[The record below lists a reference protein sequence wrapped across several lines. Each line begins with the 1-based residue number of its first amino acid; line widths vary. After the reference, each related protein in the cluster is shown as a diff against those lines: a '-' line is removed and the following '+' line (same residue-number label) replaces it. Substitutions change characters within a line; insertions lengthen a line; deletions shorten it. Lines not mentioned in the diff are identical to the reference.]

1 MSRFVLILFNN
12 AVPTARN
19 LNFSIFAHSV
29 TTWQYKCGKIIKK
42 KRCASLQRGEK
53 MAKILIVEDERPIN
67 DLIRFNLELVGH
79 ECFQV
84 FDGDEGLRTAAEGK
98 YDLMILDVMLP
109 KYSGFEIM
117 EYIEG
122 TPVIFVTA
130 RSSSV
135 DKIKG
140 LRLGAD
146 DYITKPFDILELVE
160 RVKAVLR
167 RTKADAEC
175 FEFDDIRI
183 EFDTRRVYKDGAEI
197 TLKPREFDLLEVLV
211 NNRNL
216 ALSREKLLKLVWE
229 FDYEGDTRTVDVHIQ
244 RLRSKLGISDRIQT
258 VYKTGY
264 RFEI

>member
-1 MSRFVLILFNN
+1 
-12 AVPTARN
+12 
-19 LNFSIFAHSV
+19 
-29 TTWQYKCGKIIKK
+29 
-42 KRCASLQRGEK
+42 
-53 MAKILIVEDERPIN
+53 MAKILIVEDEKAIN
-67 DLIRFNLELVGH
+67 DLIKFNLELVGH
-79 ECFQV
+79 ECYQLY
-84 FDGDEGLRTAAEGK
+84 DGEAGLDEALKNK
-98 YDLMILDVMLP
+98 YDLLILDVMLP
-109 KYSGFEIM
+109 SYSGFEII
-117 EYIEG
+117 EYTNK

-130 RSSSV
+130 KTSTK

-167 RTKADAEC
+167 RTKADADA
-175 FEFDDIRI
+175 FEFDGIRV
-183 EFDTRRVYKDGAEI
+183 EFDNRRVFKNGEEI
-197 TLKPREFDLLEVLV
+197 MLKPREFDLLEVLI

-216 ALSREKLLKLVWE
+216 ALSREKLLNLVWE

-244 RLRSKLGISDRIQT
+244 RLRQKLGIANRIQT

>member
-1 MSRFVLILFNN
+1 
-12 AVPTARN
+12 
-19 LNFSIFAHSV
+19 
-29 TTWQYKCGKIIKK
+29 
-42 KRCASLQRGEK
+42 
-53 MAKILIVEDERPIN
+53 MAKILVVEDEKAIN
-67 DLIRFNLELVGH
+67 DLIKFNLELVGH
-79 ECFQV
+79 DCRQV
-84 FDGDEGLRTAAEGK
+84 FDGESGLDEALKLK
-98 YDLMILDVMLP
+98 YDLVILDVMLP

-117 EYIEG
+117 EYIKE

-130 RSSSV
+130 KSASQ

-146 DYITKPFDILELVE
+146 DYITKPFDIVELVE

-167 RTKADAEC
+167 RTKADPKA

-183 EFDTRRVYKDGAEI
+183 EFDNRRVFKSGVEVE
-197 TLKPREFDLLEVLV
+197 LKPKEFDLLEALV

-216 ALSREKLLKLVWE
+216 ALTREKLLRLVWD
-229 FDYEGDTRTVDVHIQ
+229 FDYEGDSRTVDVHVQ
-244 RLRSKLGISDRIQT
+244 RLRKKLGISDRIQT

>member
-1 MSRFVLILFNN
+1 
-12 AVPTARN
+12 
-19 LNFSIFAHSV
+19 
-29 TTWQYKCGKIIKK
+29 
-42 KRCASLQRGEK
+42 
-53 MAKILIVEDERPIN
+53 MAKILIVEDEKAIN

-79 ECFQV
+79 ECYQV
-84 FDGDEGLRTAAEGK
+84 FDGEAGLCEALKLK
-98 YDLMILDVMLP
+98 YDLIILDVMLP

-130 RSSSV
+130 KSATQDR
-135 DKIKG
+135 IKG

-146 DYITKPFDILELVE
+146 DYITKPFDILELTE

-167 RTKADAEC
+167 RTKADSKV

-183 EFDTRRVYKDGAEI
+183 EFDNRRVFKAGTEVE
-197 TLKPREFDLLEVLV
+197 LKPKEFDLLEALI

-216 ALSREKLLKLVWE
+216 ALSREKLLRLVWD
-229 FDYEGDTRTVDVHIQ
+229 FDYEGDSRTVDVHIQ
-244 RLRSKLGISDRIQT
+244 RLRQKLGISDKIQT

>member
-1 MSRFVLILFNN
+1 
-12 AVPTARN
+12 
-19 LNFSIFAHSV
+19 
-29 TTWQYKCGKIIKK
+29 
-42 KRCASLQRGEK
+42 
-53 MAKILIVEDERPIN
+53 MAKILIVEDEKAIN
-67 DLIRFNLELVGH
+67 DLVKFNLELVGH
-79 ECFQV
+79 DCCQV
-84 FDGDEGLRTAAEGK
+84 FDGETGLEEALKLK
-98 YDLMILDVMLP
+98 YDLIILDVMLP

-117 EYIEG
+117 AYIEE

-130 RSSSV
+130 RTSSN

-146 DYITKPFDILELVE
+146 DYITKPFDIVELVE

-167 RTKADAEC
+167 RSRADSMV

-183 EFDTRRVYKDGAEI
+183 EFGNRRVYKSGEEVG
-197 TLKPREFDLLEVLV
+197 LKPKEFDLLEALI

-216 ALSREKLLKLVWE
+216 ALTREKLLRLVWGY
-229 FDYEGDTRTVDVHIQ
+229 DYEGDSRTVDVHIK
-244 RLRSKLGISDRIQT
+244 RVRRKLGISDRIQT

>member
-1 MSRFVLILFNN
+1 
-12 AVPTARN
+12 
-19 LNFSIFAHSV
+19 
-29 TTWQYKCGKIIKK
+29 
-42 KRCASLQRGEK
+42 
-53 MAKILIVEDERPIN
+53 MAKILIVEDEKAIN

-79 ECFQV
+79 KCFQV
-84 FDGDEGLRTAAEGK
+84 FDGKAGLEEAFGAK
-98 YDLMILDVMLP
+98 YDLIILDVMLP
-109 KYSGFEIM
+109 EYSGFEIM
-117 EYIEG
+117 EYIEE

-130 RSSSV
+130 RSAPN

-167 RTKADAEC
+167 RTKADTAY
-175 FEFDDIRI
+175 FEFDGIRI
-183 EFDTRRVYKDGAEI
+183 EFDNRRVYKNGEEI
-197 TLKPREFDLLEVLV
+197 QLKPREFDLLEVLV

-216 ALSREKLLKLVWE
+216 ALSREKLLRLVWE

-244 RLRSKLGISDRIQT
+244 RLRQKLGIAERIQT

-264 RFEI
+264 RFEICK